1 MLPDVFTIRLK
12 GSTLVCLHVA
22 RRLTVGLRKA
32 TEEELKK
39 MELMGVIDKVERPA
53 EWWWPRRATAG
64 CGYAWTLRGSTRA

>member
-1 MLPDVFTIRLK
+1 M
-12 GSTLVCLHVA
+12 
-22 RRLTVGLRKA
+22 GLRKA